1 MEKISKIITLIKENK
16 WIHYAIIIIIGIILA
31 IPLFEISIRETHD
44 GSLHFLRMFG
54 TVNSFKIGELPPII
68 APYFCNGGGYAM
80 NLFYNPIVT
89 YGPLLI
95 KLFTST
101 YMIALKIFAGLTII
115 LSGIT
120 MYQFMYKVTKK
131 RTIAIFSAIFYMI
144 APYKLGCVYRRYAI
158 GEFTAFIFIPILFS
172 GLYNLFNQ
180 DGKKHYLIAIG
191 AIGLLLSHTITAFYM
206 AIFSAIYIL
215 LNFRKLKEKSI
226 ILKIAINAIFIVLI
240 CLFFILPMFEAKQS
254 SDYAIFNSD
263 LMSTNGDYVYSKTIE
278 PNKFIDY
285 SMDKYEDVVTSIG
298 VPILVLLLLTFYAY
312 KKIDNKYKQLYITSI
327 LFCIITVFMCTKL
340 CPWFLFP
347 NFLCKLQYPWRM
359 LSFFNFFSSIIV
371 GINIFILLKNIM
383 KKDIIR
389 FIVFFIFIVCS
400 IVYTIPIMLQFKTQ
414 DKSLETDYETEIINE
429 PMISHFKINREYLST
444 KALGL
449 QFGYLKER
457 DYEKIYVLEGNADII
472 NEIKENLCFTADVVD
487 AKKDTVL
494 EFPFFYYPG
503 YQIEV
508 EENGQKIKLN
518 CIESENGFISCKLDK
533 EITNAKIEAKYVGT
547 TITYAS
553 YTISFI
559 SFIGFIVYIVL
570 YRKKQK
576 N

>member
-1 MEKISKIITLIKENK
+1 MEKISKMITLIKENK

-31 IPLFEISIRETHD
+31 IPLCEISIRDTHD

-54 TVNSFKIGELPPII
+54 TVNSLKIGEFPPII

-80 NLFYNPIVT
+80 NLFYNPMVT
-89 YGPLLI
+89 YGPLFI
-95 KLFTST
+95 KLFCST
-101 YMIALKIFAGLTII
+101 YMIALKIFAGLTIV
-115 LSGIT
+115 LSGVT

-131 RTIAIFSAIFYMI
+131 RTIAIFSAIFYML
-144 APYKLGCVYRRYAI
+144 APYKLGCIYRRFAI
-158 GEFTAFIFIPILFS
+158 GEFTAFIFLPILFS

-180 DGKKHYLIAIG
+180 EGKKHYLIAIG

-206 AIFSAIYIL
+206 AIISAIYIL
-215 LNFRKLKEKSI
+215 LNIKKLKEKSI
-226 ILKIAINAIFIVLI
+226 IIKIAINATFIVLI
-240 CLFFILPMFEAKQS
+240 CLFFILPMFEAKLS
-254 SDYAIFNSD
+254 SDYAIFNSKI
-263 LMSTNGDYVYSKTIE
+263 MATNGDFVYSKTIDI
-278 PNKFIDY
+278 NKFFY
-285 SMDKYEDVVTSIG
+285 NGVETYEDVVYAIG
-298 VPILVLLLLTFYAY
+298 IPIFILLCLTVFIYR
-312 KKIDNKYKQLYITSI
+312 KVDKKYKQLYITSI
-327 LFCIITVFMCTKL
+327 LFCLVALFMCTKL

-347 NFLCKLQYPWRM
+347 DFFCKLQFPWRM
-359 LSFFNFFSSIIV
+359 LSFFNFFSSIII
-371 GINIFILLKNIM
+371 GINIYILLKSIT
-383 KKDIIR
+383 KKDLLR
-389 FIVFFIFIVCS
+389 FIIISLIIVGS
-400 IVYTIPIMLQFKTQ
+400 IVYTMPILLQFKTK
-414 DKSLETDYETEIINE
+414 DKMSDSNYETEIINN
-429 PMISHFKINREYLST
+429 PIINHLGINREYFS
-444 KALGL
+444 KNALGK

-457 DYEKIYVLEGNADII
+457 DYEKIYVLEGNADIT

-508 EENGQKIKLN
+508 EENGQRIKLN